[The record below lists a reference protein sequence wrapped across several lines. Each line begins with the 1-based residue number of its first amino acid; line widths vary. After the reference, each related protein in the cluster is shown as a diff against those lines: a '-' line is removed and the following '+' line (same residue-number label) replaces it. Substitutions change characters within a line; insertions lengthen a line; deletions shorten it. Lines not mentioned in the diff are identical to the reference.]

1 MTDAPGMPPEVLFE
15 RAQEL
20 PPAERAAFLERVCGD
35 DPALL
40 EEIRSLLAYA
50 GEAEAFFDA
59 LLPVTFPLEPDP
71 LIGRTV
77 AHYELV
83 EELGSGGMGVV
94 YKARDLHLDRF
105 VAVKFLSASW
115 SRDADSK
122 RRFIREAKAASAL
135 DHPNVCPVYDVDEF
149 EDRLYIV
156 MAYCEG
162 ETLAEKIERCPLPV
176 EEAVDLAL
184 QIVRGLEKTHA
195 RGIVHRDLKPGNV
208 IVTTDGTARI
218 VDFGIAKL
226 SADTRITRHGAV
238 MGSVAYMSPEQARVD
253 EVDHRTDLW
262 SLGVVLYEML
272 TGARPFRSTN
282 EPGLLYEICHTDPA
296 PPDALRPGLPA
307 GLERIVERCLQKD
320 PGNRYQ
326 NAGDLRADLEFLV
339 SGKKPAGFYR
349 RVPIRRP
356 RVTPRC
362 LASAA
367 VALLLLAAVVTF
379 VFNRDRF
386 FPRSETVLAVLPFY
400 TPDDPADQAFLSGLQ
415 EDLIG
420 KLTLLEDDRG
430 SIWVIPSSELRSRDI
445 RHPSD
450 AHFLLGTTR
459 VITLEV
465 DRTADSVSVQLH
477 LIDTS
482 SPIPR
487 HVADVTR
494 SGHVGIFSQLRDDLL
509 FELIETMGLRVGS
522 RDREVLVAGGSTNA
536 RANELY
542 LEGSGFLQRLEL
554 EANIDTAIALLERAL
569 VYDPRFASAH
579 ALLGEAFWQKYENTR
594 DQVWIDRAL
603 QSAARASEL
612 DRLSPQVRTTRALIL
627 DRTGRDEEAVREYR
641 YALTLDPENA
651 AALRGLGKV
660 YADLQHFSSAI
671 AVYQEAIRIRP
682 QDWRAHNGIGVVYYD
697 QGQFEEAATF
707 FQKVIDLVP
716 GSSIGYENLALV
728 HMEATRW
735 EEALQLYR
743 RAINIDPYYMTYENL
758 SMLHYLNGRFELA
771 VATIDSAL
779 SLNDT
784 DYFVWG
790 LLGTYYYDWGPEHH
804 EHARQAIQAALE
816 LLEGD
821 LIFNETDPVFLSE
834 KALFLSMAGDPATA
848 RAILDRLPIRKTWRW
863 DTQYTVAEAYERA
876 GDRDAA
882 LEWLERALNSGYP
895 AILLPYHHGMKSLR
909 EDPRYERLVL
919 QAKI

>member
-115 SRDADSK
+115 SRDAESK

-208 IVTTDGTARI
+208 IVTTDGIARI

-356 RVTPRC
+356 RVTPRR

-450 AHFLLGTTR
+450 AHFLLGATR

-522 RDREVLVAGGSTNA
+522 RDREVLVAGGSTNP

-651 AALRGLGKV
+651 AAFRGLGRV
-660 YADLQHFSSAI
+660 YADLQQYSSAI
-671 AVYQEAIRIRP
+671 AVLEEAIRVRP
-682 QDWRAHNGIGVVYYD
+682 QDWRAVNHLAVIYYEQGKLD
-697 QGQFEEAATF
+697 QAAALFQRVSEIIPQSSLGFENLGLVRMEMTQWDEAVRLFRKAISLEDYYLTY
-707 FQKVIDLVP
+707 Q
-716 GSSIGYENLALV
+716 NLAL
-728 HMEATRW
+728 
-735 EEALQLYR
+735 
-743 RAINIDPYYMTYENL
+743 
-758 SMLHYLNGRFELA
+758 LHYLSGRLPEA
-771 VATIDSAL
+771 VATIDTAL
-779 SLNDT
+779 TKVDT

-790 LLGTYYYDWGPEHH
+790 LQGMFYHDWDPQYRDK
-804 EHARQAIQAALE
+804 AKASLSRALH
-816 LLEGD
+816 LLEGE
-821 LIFNETDPVFLSE
+821 LKLNMANPVLLSE
-834 KALFLSMAGDPATA
+834 KALFLSINGESDSAL
-848 RAILDRLPIRKTWRW
+848 AILQDLNADEVWRW

-876 GDRDAA
+876 GDRDKS
-882 LEWLERALNSGYP
+882 LEWLERALISGYP
-895 AILLPYHHGMKSLR
+895 TALLTYRHGMKSLR
-909 EDPRYERLVL
+909 EDPRYQSLIKRPSR
-919 QAKI
+919 